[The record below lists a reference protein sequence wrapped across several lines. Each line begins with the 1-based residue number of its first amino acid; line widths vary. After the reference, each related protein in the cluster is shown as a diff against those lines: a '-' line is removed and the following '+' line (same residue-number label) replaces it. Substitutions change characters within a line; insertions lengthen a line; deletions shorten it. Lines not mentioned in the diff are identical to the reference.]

1 MLNQN
6 KLSLKASVL
15 MLTVLTA
22 GIIAAFITHYIGTKV
37 WFYVSIGLTMAAVS
51 LMIVI
56 YKKDRYPEEKLLPGI
71 FLLVGLVITAA
82 ALIFNYV
89 LPVSSGNDENMRT
102 VAVFGGICFAV
113 TGAVLITYPLY
124 TDHLKK
130 QRCTDEV
137 MATCIM
143 HIEKYIGK
151 GEHSYAPV
159 WSFWHS
165 GAEQSVAERRYTFRP
180 PQVGS
185 LTLICVNPNDPE
197 DIYRRERARKVWG
210 FIVGIPSLMIG
221 AFVLR
226 IALM

>member
-15 MLTVLTA
+15 MFTVLTA

-37 WFYVSIGLTMAAVS
+37 WFYVAIGLTIAAVS
-51 LMIVI
+51 LIIVI
-56 YKKDRYPEEKLLPGI
+56 DKKDRYPDEKLLPGI
-71 FLLVGLVITAA
+71 FLLVGLVMTAA
-82 ALIFNYV
+82 ALIFTYV
-89 LPVSSGNDENMRT
+89 LPTDHGNDANMRT

-180 PQVGS
+180 PQLGS
-185 LTLICVNPNDPE
+185 LNLICVNPNDPE

-221 AFVLR
+221 AFVLS